1 MDAIT
6 LGMIAVIV
14 LSNAAGDVL
23 ISRGMK
29 KMGEVT
35 FFHPRALLLLGKRVL
50 TNRDFILGIFCLAVS
65 FFSFITVL
73 AWAEMSFV
81 VPATSVVYV
90 VTVLGA
96 RFFLKEHINGL
107 RWAGTVIV
115 CVGVILVCLP

>member
-1 MDAIT
+1 MDPIT
-6 LGMIAVIV
+6 FIMIAIIV
-14 LSNAAGDVL
+14 LSNATGDVL
-23 ISRGMK
+23 ITRGMK
-29 KMGEVT
+29 TIGEVT
-35 FFHPRALLLLGKRVL
+35 SFNPQALLRLGKKVIS
-50 TNRDFILGIFCLAVS
+50 NRDFILGIFCLAVS

-96 RFFLKEHINGL
+96 KFFLKEHINGL

-115 CVGVILVCLP
+115 CLGVVLVCLP